1 MEKEIKFCNHCKSFK
16 SIEEFWKRKNT
27 KDNRFGCCAVC
38 ERKKA
43 IERSIKNNTIKKY
56 DPVKAKAWKIEN
68 QSKVKNQ
75 WLKMYYSMSLEEYNK
90 LFEEQEGR
98 CAICGKHQSYL
109 KKGLSVDHDHVTGK
123 IRGLLCNNCN
133 AGIGLLKDDIK
144 LLTIAINYLNGTKN
158 N

>member
-1 MEKEIKFCNHCKSFK
+1 MTSTERNRKWRLNNREKSNEASKKWKDCNK
-16 SIEEFWKRKNT
+16 
-27 KDNRFGCCAVC
+27 
-38 ERKKA
+38 ERVKKTA
-43 IERSIKNNTIKKY
+43 KEWYIKNKLKQRDYQLQY
-56 DPVKAKAWKIEN
+56 DYNIT
-68 QSKVKNQ
+68 
-75 WLKMYYSMSLEEYNK
+75 LEEYNK
-90 LFEEQEGR
+90 LFEKQNGN